1 MNKLLIGL
9 ICILSLAQ
17 AGCKKDGFAYKLYEP
32 TIEDVDSIYLSAT
45 DKMMIAD
52 GQATL
57 NFIVEAYR
65 TVRLPSGKDSLEF
78 IDYRKLPTG
87 SLKII
92 EERSGK
98 EVGLSYATTTIPFDT
113 VKFHAEIGAMK
124 SPTKSVALRAKPAD
138 PAKVYVDVIFHVWE
152 LNTTH
157 PSYDVSSYQ
166 PVRLEQ
172 LQEGIAYM
180 NKVINNEIGKSPNGA
195 KANIEFRLAT
205 KNQAGQ
211 TLPEAGFNRIIYS
224 DNVKVNPL
232 ATTFNVSD
240 FIAFINTNKATT
252 IWNPKQY
259 LNVQVIPS
267 GANNSMGTVYPAKQL
282 APQPGQ
288 QAILGVAG
296 TAVNEDDFIVDYA
309 NACVGLPR
317 TMLFPGIER
326 KIELFR
332 FIGVFYGLYTPSYSA
347 SRLYSDFCYDTRKF
361 DGQDKRNSY
370 SFALKVGL
378 DNEKYVADNAM
389 DDSRYPTLLNS
400 LTVDQVARMR
410 AVMARCPGR
419 INAKNQ

>member
-9 ICILSLAQ
+9 ICLLSLVQ
-17 AGCKKDGFAYKLYEP
+17 AGCKKDGFAYKMYEP
-32 TIEDVDSIYLSAT
+32 TLEDVDSIYLSAT

-57 NFIVEAYR
+57 NFIVETYR
-65 TVRLPSGKDSLEF
+65 SVHLPSGKDTLEF
-78 IDYRKLPTG
+78 IDYRKLPAG

-98 EVGLSYATTTIPFDT
+98 EVGMSYSTTTIPFDT
-113 VKFHAEIGAMK
+113 VKFHAEIGTMK
-124 SPTKSVALRAKPAD
+124 SATKPVALRAKPAD
-138 PAKVYVDVIFHVWE
+138 PAKIYVDVIFHVWE

-166 PVRLEQ
+166 PVKLAQ

-180 NKVINNEIGKSPNGA
+180 NSIINNKVGKSPNGA
-195 KANIEFRLAT
+195 TANIEFRLAA

-211 TLPEAGFNRIIYS
+211 TLPEPGLNRIVYS

-232 ATTFNVSD
+232 AVSFTISD
-240 FIAFINTNKATT
+240 FIAYINANKTAT

-267 GANNSMGTVYPAKQL
+267 GANNSMGTLFPSKQL

-288 QAILGVAG
+288 QPIPGMTGIAA
-296 TAVNEDDFIVDYA
+296 NEDDFILDYA

-332 FIGVFYGLYTPSYSA
+332 FIGMFYGLYTPTYTST
-347 SRLYSDFCYDTRKF
+347 RLYSDYCYDTRKF

-370 SFALKVGL
+370 SFATKVSTEG
-378 DNEKYVADNAM
+378 EKYIADNAM

-400 LTVDQVARMR
+400 ITADQVTRLR
-410 AVMARCPGR
+410 AIMARCPGR
-419 INAKNQ
+419 MNTKNQ